1 MKLSLIDVIQR
12 SLANKDDVKPLV
24 KYLGLEDGVLNY
36 GLGGER
42 NAAELIASTLRKLGS
57 NDVATLFRGG
67 DGVSYDEVVM
77 DVGKKL
83 KAPVAETNATEE
95 NEQLILLKMF
105 EDALERMSDE
115 EKRVMFR
122 SMGMSERDIPVG
134 AITTAILQSLLRQF
148 GGFYIYQISV
158 IVANMVSRAILG
170 AGLSFATNAAITRA
184 VGTLLGP
191 IGWIATGLWLAIDL
205 AGPAYRKTVP
215 AVIHIALLRSILINK
230 ITIGVVGDGSSG
242 KDSLVKAV
250 FGLKSN
256 INPIAGSTSRA
267 VSYPLND
274 RGNAVLV
281 NYPGF
286 NDYRNDVDQYTDDQL
301 HHTDAFVMVVDINRG
316 ISKVDID
323 ILDKLKLFRKPIL
336 ICLNKVDLP
345 RTPADLLN
353 LEKAAK
359 ARLSGYP
366 IIKTSFDPDTR
377 LQATTVGCLEVYNWV
392 KKTVED
398 AGKGV
403 ENGNFP
409 PPPSSK

>member
-1 MKLSLIDVIQR
+1 MKLSLTDVIQR

-24 KYLGLEDGVLNY
+24 TYLGLEDGVLKYEIGN
-36 GLGGER
+36 ER
-42 NAAELIASTLRKLGS
+42 QVAEHIASSLRKLGS
-57 NDVATLFRGG
+57 NDIATLFRGG
-67 DGVSYDEVVM
+67 DGVPYSEVVI
-77 DVGKKL
+77 DVGDKL
-83 KAPVAETNATEE
+83 KANVLEQNSVEE
-95 NEQLILLKMF
+95 NEQIILLKMF
-105 EDALERMSDE
+105 EDALERMTDE
-115 EKRVMFR
+115 EKRAMFR
-122 SMGMSERDIPVG
+122 SMGMNEKDIPVG
-134 AITTAILQSLLRQF
+134 AITTAILQGLLRQF

-158 IVANMVSRAILG
+158 IVANMVSRALLG
-170 AGLSFATNAAITRA
+170 AGLSFATNAAITRT

-215 AVIHIALLRSILINK
+215 AVIHVALLRSMLLNK

-250 FGLKSN
+250 FGLSSH

-267 VSYPLND
+267 VSYPLNA

-286 NDYRNDVDQYTDDQL
+286 NDYRREVDRYTDDLL

-316 ISKVDID
+316 ISNVDID
-323 ILDKLKLFRKPIL
+323 ILNKLKSFGMPIL

-345 RTPADLLN
+345 RSEADLLN
-353 LEKAAK
+353 LEKAAQ
-359 ARLSGYP
+359 ARLKGYP
-366 IIKTSFDPDTR
+366 IVKTAFDPDTR
-377 LQATTVGCLEVYNWV
+377 LQKNTVGCLAVYEWI
-392 KKTVED
+392 KRTIKD

-403 ENGNFP
+403 EDGNFP
-409 PPPSSK
+409 PPPSDV